1 MPLGPSLADFEAVK
15 DREFSP
21 VENRKEAL
29 LRMGE
34 EIGKRAEDSF
44 AAWDADRCECKE
56 TGPAPRKLTIG
67 M

>member
-1 MPLGPSLADFEAVK
+1 MPLGSSLADFEAIK

-34 EIGKRAEDSF
+34 EIGKRAEDY
-44 AAWDADRCECKE
+44 ADRCECKE
-56 TGPAPRKLTIG
+56 TRPAPRKLTIG